1 MESQQP
7 HNDNNQPSQPS
18 GQWQQ
23 GPGQNTGANQWPQQG
38 QYSSQGQYGQYNQY
52 GQQPPQPAQPQYQP
66 VQYAQPQQPQYPAQ
80 PPYPAQQY
88 PQQYQPNPAQQPNP
102 QQPQTQWAQSPQ
114 YPQQPQYPQGQQ
126 PYQQYQ
132 AAQPGQQPYRP
143 QNPNQ
148 QTSYPTQA
156 QPGARS
162 TSHKAKHP
170 QRNKTGQAK
179 PKGQKRKP
187 KWWVILIAIVV
198 ALALVF
204 GIASVAGYYM
214 LKADGAIDGIMADST
229 MPNKEQAYA
238 GMPSDKYQ
246 FKDPIAVDTYYEFEL
261 IMKDPVKIKDSVK
274 WGEAQMTGVDLSLD
288 DCVRV
293 YQDSSFGVPVPTS
306 TIATEP
312 FNDKEGT
319 GTITVSGN
327 MDLPKD
333 MQHGDSIGKER
344 GFLPSDGYYYV
355 QYVGAN
361 GKKLS
366 KPIVQF
372 FRVKEHT
379 DITRLPQVNN
389 VTPVVNKDGGVDISW
404 DKVDGA
410 KSYNV
415 YAYIR
420 FQARGNEGDENYSP
434 EHFSLEKIG
443 SSSKTQLL
451 SADYDKPKEYKD
463 DTLGTSV
470 LKQNMAFQSLAVESQ
485 DYLNRCEKDT
495 SEYCAEA
502 LQEAGGGWDAESA
515 GKLYFVVTAVD
526 KDGHEGRWHA
536 IDANNLVPTIPI
548 GQATQAQT
556 DQWSYGLKGVFGEDN
571 TVEEDMQA
579 YVYTFVEM
587 ANGATVAVP
596 SEFSDLTSNGR
607 NGWKF
612 IYSAPGTKI
621 KNTGNLYYEGDLTQ
635 TFSQIT
641 KAATD
646 ALPKAGGVLDRLNSV
661 GKTDWTGYDKKKID
675 SDTKESPFFSYAS
688 TDFGKYLANNIL
700 NGHEVID
707 ITKYASDEYQTSTQD
722 VMSEVIYQ
730 NPYIAVDSTRVS
742 YTVRKNGDKTV
753 MWVKYPENYQ
763 QRQKEVESLVNSV
776 KGQFQ
781 GSDSDKA
788 VAIDQYLAGK
798 MEYDYDSIST
808 LGDKNTSKSTFDNS
822 NTDVLEKYP
831 NAWSVYGMVSGKGV
845 CMSYAYAYQ
854 VLAKA
859 AGLDSRVV
867 VGSVSGA
874 KISHAWNY
882 VHINGEWLLID
893 STWDDTGSTAYDK
906 YQLKKPSDV
915 TDHFAFEQGWTLASE
930 AGNYK

>member
-7 HNDNNQPSQPS
+7 DNDGNQQSQP
-18 GQWQQ
+18 QPAPWQQ
-23 GPGQNTGANQWPQQG
+23 GSRQNAAANQQPYQ
-38 QYSSQGQYGQYNQY
+38 SQNGQYGQYHQY
-52 GQQPPQPAQPQYQP
+52 DQQPQPGQPQYQP
-66 VQYAQPQQPQYPAQ
+66 GQYAQPQYP
-80 PPYPAQQY
+80 QQY
-88 PQQYQPNPAQQPNP
+88 PQHQPSQQPYARP
-102 QQPQTQWAQSPQ
+102 QGQWQQSSQ
-114 YPQQPQYPQGQQ
+114 YPQQTQYPQGQTQGQPQYPQSQQYPQYPQYQTAQPAQQQFVYPAQQ
-126 PYQQYQ
+126 PYQPQN
-132 AAQPGQQPYRP
+132 QQPAYTG
-143 QNPNQ
+143 QTQPNGQ
-148 QTSYPTQA
+148 SA
-156 QPGARS
+156 
-162 TSHKAKHP
+162 SHKAK
-170 QRNKTGQAK
+170 QGKQAK

-187 KWWVILIAIVV
+187 KWLIIVIAIVAV
-198 ALALVF
+198 LALVF
-204 GIASVAGYYM
+204 GAVSIGGYYM
-214 LKADGAIDGIMADST
+214 MKADGAIDGIMADST
-229 MPNKEQAYA
+229 MPTKEQAYA

-261 IMKDPVKIKDSVK
+261 IMKDPVKIKDNVK

-288 DCVRV
+288 DCARV
-293 YQDSSFGVPVPTS
+293 YQDSSFGVPVPTT

-312 FNDKEGT
+312 FDEKEGA
-319 GTITVSGN
+319 GTITLSGS

-333 MQHGDSIGKER
+333 MQHGNSIAKEH

-361 GKKLS
+361 GKKFA

-415 YAYIR
+415 YVYITR
-420 FQARGNEGDENYSP
+420 KAIGKDGDENYMPATRSIK
-434 EHFSLEKIG
+434 KIG
-443 SSSKTQLL
+443 SSTSTELL

-485 DYLNRCEKDT
+485 DAIEQCQKSTY
-495 SEYCAEA
+495 EYCAEI
-502 LQEAGGGWDAESA
+502 LQDAGGSWDADSA
-515 GKLYFVVTAVD
+515 GKLYIVVTAVD

-536 IDANNLVPTIPI
+536 VDANSLVPTIPI

-556 DQWSYGLKGVFGEDN
+556 SQWSYGLKGVFGEGN
-571 TVEEDMQA
+571 TTEEDMQA

-607 NGWKF
+607 NGWQF
-612 IYSAPGTKI
+612 TYSAPGTKI
-621 KNTGNLYYEGDLTQ
+621 KNTGNVYYEGDLTQ

-661 GKTDWTGYDKKKID
+661 GKADWTGYDTKKID
-675 SDTKESPFFSYAS
+675 SDTKESPLYNFAS

-707 ITKYASDEYQTSTQD
+707 ITKYANDEYQTSTQD
-722 VMSEVIYQ
+722 VMTEVLYQ
-730 NPYIAVDSTRVS
+730 NPYIATVSDRVN

-753 MWVKYPENYQ
+753 MWVKYPDDYR
-763 QRQKEVESLVNSV
+763 QRQQEVENMVNSA
-776 KGQFQ
+776 KGRFQ

-788 VAIDQYLAGK
+788 IAIDQFLAGT
-798 MEYDYDSIST
+798 MEYDLDAANAVGGRDSSS
-808 LGDKNTSKSTFDNS
+808 NAFESDNAM
-822 NTDVLEKYP
+822 KQYP

-845 CMSYAYAYQ
+845 CLSYAYAYQ

-867 VGSVSGA
+867 TGSVSGT
-874 KISHAWNY
+874 SVPHAWNY
-882 VHINGEWLLID
+882 VHINGEWLLMD
-893 STWDDTGSTAYDK
+893 ATWDDDGSTASNK
-906 YQLKKPSDV
+906 YQLKKPAEV
-915 TDHFAFEQGWTLASE
+915 TDHFAANQGWTLASE
-930 AGNYK
+930 TGDYQ